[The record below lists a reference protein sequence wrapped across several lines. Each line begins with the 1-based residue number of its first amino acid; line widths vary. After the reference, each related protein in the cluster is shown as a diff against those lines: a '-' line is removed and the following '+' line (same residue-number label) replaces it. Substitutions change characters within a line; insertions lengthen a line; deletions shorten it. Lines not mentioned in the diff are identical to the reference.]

1 MKKPQDKPQEANGLN
16 LADLYADTV
25 ADYFCGAEAKEQMRE
40 GAELMG
46 EILHELGRM
55 ATGTLP
61 ALMRAATHYAATSVD
76 HDKTSILA
84 TLTAPNGAVAMLA
97 RLTSDADRLNV
108 WGDILETIAA
118 R

>member
-1 MKKPQDKPQEANGLN
+1 MKKPQYRPQETNSVN
-16 LADLYADTV
+16 LANLYADTV
-25 ADYFCGAEAKEQMRE
+25 TDYFCGAEATEQMRE

-55 ATGTLP
+55 ATWTLP
-61 ALMRAATHYAATSVD
+61 ALMRVTAHYAATSVD

-84 TLTAPNGAVAMLA
+84 TLTAPNGAAAMLA